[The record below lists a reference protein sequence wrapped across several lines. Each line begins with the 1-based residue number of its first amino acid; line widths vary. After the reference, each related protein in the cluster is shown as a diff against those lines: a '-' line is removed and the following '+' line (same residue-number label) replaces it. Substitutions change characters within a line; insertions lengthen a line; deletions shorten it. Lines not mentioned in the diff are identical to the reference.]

1 MIDGGPEVLLN
12 AGESYNLS
20 CVSRGAKP
28 PSMIEWLKDGLPVEG
43 AASSTVSRT
52 QKATCGAPDALS
64 WIIWRVNVSCRVHL
78 QEVLPDRKRVTTRS
92 YLPIQPID
100 SDTGRNYSCVATNLA
115 VPTGKITTVTLN
127 VHRKQLEQ
135 RRGRKQLLP
144 PPCCRAAECFAA

>member
-28 PSMIEWLKDGLPVEG
+28 PSVIEWLKDGLPVEG

-52 QKATCGAPDALS
+52 PKSAPDVLP
-64 WIIWRVNVSCRVHL
+64 WIAWRVNVSCPVHL

-100 SDTGRNYSCVATNLA
+100 SDTGRNYSCVASNQA

-135 RRGRKQLLP
+135 TARRKH
-144 PPCCRAAECFAA
+144 RAASAAMLPSS